1 MQEEIATTQEVF
13 KAIQALYGGTND
25 QQKIASSWLNDF
37 SGTMGAWQTGLEL
50 LGGNNAVEV
59 QFFAANMLFNK
70 ARRDY
75 GRLQPSERASLLTLI
90 R

>member
-1 MQEEIATTQEVF
+1 MPEKAVTTEEVL
-13 KAIQALYGGTND
+13 KAIQALYGGTPD
-25 QQKIASSWLNDF
+25 QQKIASSWLNDL

-70 ARRDY
+70 ARRDF
-75 GRLQPSERASLLTLI
+75 GRLQPSERANLLTII

>member
-1 MQEEIATTQEVF
+1 MQEKTVTTEEVLKEIQT
-13 KAIQALYGGTND
+13 LYGGPHD

-50 LGGNNAVEV
+50 LGGNTAVEV

-70 ARRDY
+70 ARRDF